1 MLQMAQINC
10 IRLLNDRKDMSI
22 REIARTV
29 EVNRKTVAKYVNQED
44 FSPVV
49 SAKRKKR
56 CPVLGPFMPIIDQWL
71 ESDRKERKKQRHT
84 AKRIYDRLVAEH
96 GYQGSERN
104 VRLYVSRKK
113 KELYSDKP
121 EGYIPLEH
129 QPGEAQVDFGEMD
142 YRDAKGITRK
152 GYFLNVSFPYSNA
165 GFVQVFKGQNQ
176 ECLLEGLKN
185 IFKFIGGVPWLMVF
199 DNLSAAVVKI
209 KPERV
214 LTENF
219 ERFANHYGFEF
230 RFCNPASGN
239 EKGSVESKV
248 GYHRRNLF
256 VPVPT
261 IIDFEDYNREI
272 IKKSRI
278 KMSELHYEKKVP
290 ISELFLKDQRWLLAL
305 PSVPFENFRL
315 QRVTSDKFGRVKIEN
330 KRYSVA
336 PSYAQQNLWAKLYHD
351 RVQVLNDHYE
361 TIIEH
366 PRLYGEDTEAMNW
379 LPYLKTLAQK
389 PGALLNTS
397 FYGSLPGLW
406 QQYLK
411 QTDNRTRKSA
421 ILLLMNIIKENK
433 LDAGTEALEMAGL
446 YGRTDPD
453 SVRQLYY
460 HLTHRTEMAMPFDS
474 PLASYHYN
482 PSLTVY
488 NGLLKA
494 GVTQ

>member
-1 MLQMAQINC
+1 
-10 IRLLNDRKDMSI
+10 MSI

-29 EVNRKTVAKYVNQED
+29 AVNRKTVAKYVNQED

-49 SAKRKKR
+49 SKRRKK

-71 ESDRKERKKQRHT
+71 EGDRQERKKQRHT

-96 GYQGSERN
+96 GYHGSERN
-104 VRLYVSRKK
+104 VRLYVSKK
-113 KELYSDKP
+113 KRELYNEK

-142 YRDAKGITRK
+142 YRDGGGVTRK

-176 ECLLEGLKN
+176 ECLLEGLQN
-185 IFKFIGGVPWLMVF
+185 IFKYIGGVPWLMVF

-209 KPERV
+209 KPDGERV

-219 ERFANHYGFEF
+219 ERFVNHHGFEY

-261 IIDFEDYNREI
+261 IIDFDKYNHEI
-272 IKKSRI
+272 IRKSRI
-278 KMSELHYEKKVP
+278 KMAELHYEKRAP
-290 ISELFLKDQRWLLAL
+290 IKELFLEDRRWLLAL
-305 PSVPFENFRL
+305 PSVPFDNFRL
-315 QRVTSDKFGRVKIEN
+315 QRACADKFGRVKIEGR
-330 KRYSVA
+330 RYSVT
-336 PSYAQQNLWAKLYHD
+336 PSYARQNLWVKLYHD
-351 RVQVLNDHYE
+351 RIQILDDRYE

-366 PRLYGEDTEAMNW
+366 PRLYGGETEAMNW
-379 LPYLKTLAQK
+379 LPYLNALARK
-389 PGALLNTS
+389 PGALLNTT
-397 FYGSLPGLW
+397 FYSSLPDPW
-406 QQYLK
+406 QRYLK

-421 ILLLMNIIKENK
+421 ILLLTNMIKENK
-433 LDAGTEALEMAGL
+433 LDTGTEALEMAGL

-453 SVRQLYY
+453 SVSQLYY
-460 HLTHRTEMAMPFDS
+460 HLTHRTETWMPFVS
-474 PLASYHYN
+474 PLASYRYN

-488 NGLLKA
+488 NGLLKV
-494 GVTQ
+494 GERNE